1 MTGHSRRAFLRRS
14 SIALAALAMGAGGV
28 ALSACDPADLLAADA
43 LGLKLAPFFTA
54 RVVATTGD
62 VIAST
67 SYEWHQWRD
76 GAACFPL
83 PESGPLVLS

>member
-1 MTGHSRRAFLRRS
+1 
-14 SIALAALAMGAGGV
+14 MGAGGV

-54 RVVATTGD
+54 RVVATTGE
-62 VIAST
+62 VVAGT
-67 SYEWHQWRD
+67 SYEWHQWPD

-83 PESGPLVLS
+83 PEPGPLVLS